1 MCCRGSG
8 RAGSARQRI
17 LRAGAE
23 PSTRRRRAGSARQRY
38 SGAAG
43 QQHAP
48 CRSADRTG
56 SARRRQFSGA
66 AGQQDAPCRG
76 ADRAGSTR
84 RRQFSGAAGQ
94 QHAPC
99 RSADRAGSARRRRF
113 SGAAAGTPEVA
124 PAPRCCRAARLRWP
138 TVCRSSGGTDFASP
152 RAVVRLLERGI
163 AAVLRELR
171 GTPACRRDGLRYRHG
186 QHRGSANRAARGGA
200 IPARRVVGVSGL
212 QARPPAALPNRP
224 LRRAPGVLKCK
235 EGCLWFDFKR
245 SKFWRAAFLTGSG
258 SRL

>member
-8 RAGSARQRI
+8 RAGSAPQRI

-23 PSTRRRRAGSARQRY
+23 PSTRRRRA
-38 SGAAG
+38 
-43 QQHAP
+43 
-48 CRSADRTG
+48 G

-152 RAVVRLLERGI
+152 RAVVLLLERGI
-163 AAVLRELR
+163 VAVLRELR
-171 GTPACRRDGLRYRHG
+171 GTPACRPAARRPTLPPWPAPRQRQPGGTRRRNPGAPSRRRFRAASPSACRAPESTASKGAWSIGIRLPRPPGSESRPLPIMNVR
-186 QHRGSANRAARGGA
+186 RGS
-200 IPARRVVGVSGL
+200 
-212 QARPPAALPNRP
+212 
-224 LRRAPGVLKCK
+224 
-235 EGCLWFDFKR
+235 
-245 SKFWRAAFLTGSG
+245 
-258 SRL
+258 